1 MKKIILWA
9 LIILIYIMWQNN
21 HLAFANTKDEERA
34 KKIQQNEQRI
44 KEIDEKLKTTSKD
57 SISSP
62 LLEERQKLQK
72 ETESIQNSQNREAA
86 CAASGDCIDEE
97 SFMIETSLF
106 SDGGKNLKVEWDSK
120 ATINTVL
127 GTLIQKLMI
136 ALWIV
141 SLLIMTIGAGYMILY
156 HGEDEYLSKWKSI
169 FTAGIISLLV
179 ALSSYYIVNL
189 VVYILYK

>member
-1 MKKIILWA
+1 MKKILLGICIFLFN
-9 LIILIYIMWQNN
+9 IYMFPMLSQAEITAEEYKKWMDASSEAIKNATNESEKANAQKAYNIYEQNYN
-21 HLAFANTKDEERA
+21 KA
-34 KKIQQNEQRI
+34 KR
-44 KEIDEKLKTTSKD
+44 KED
-57 SISSP
+57 
-62 LLEERQKLQK
+62 
-72 ETESIQNSQNREAA
+72 
-86 CAASGDCIDEE
+86 CASGDCIDQE
-97 SFMIETSLF
+97 SFMIDTSIF
-106 SDGGKNLKVEWDSK
+106 SAGGTGLKKEDSQ
-120 ATINTVL
+120 ATINFAL